1 MTFDGLPAYRD
12 MSAQWFAFMG
22 IDRDTP
28 SSYRTAIEFAKAP
41 ADEAWVYSCVRRL
54 YEAAQGTPLKVYVK
68 AGKELIPTTEEPSP
82 EGDDLQYLL
91 DYVNPVD
98 MTGSDLKAYTTASM
112 AVWGE
117 CFYRKVRGRLGGPP
131 QELYWLR
138 APDVDVKSGDGRSPK
153 AYEYKAPGSG
163 STTEVYQPRDIIPF
177 KRPNLANP
185 LRGLSPLSS
194 VGAQI
199 STSKAWADRT
209 SAFVQNDSIPPGY
222 WQIPKDAEFAK
233 QDESLVRRT
242 LRALRGPRQKGKVPV
257 MPAGLEFKAIAL
269 SAQASEML
277 ATGKVTRMAICA
289 ALGVPLVLAGD
300 DDKNTVYGNLRDAER
315 LLWRGAVIPGLDA
328 YADTLNNWLVPDFD
342 PTRRRLVIAFD
353 YSEIEAL
360 RPAWD
365 VEWNAWLAGI
375 YSQAVVP
382 NEFRR
387 HFRLGKDVPWGDRP
401 IPRTA
406 IAIRPDPTGLDPNT
420 LAALDPNETAP
431 LAEPLGIT
439 GEVSD
444 DSAIPQSLRSW
455 GKSLYRHPAV
465 RAWTAQPFEPLDT
478 ASLFGG
484 LSVPT
489 EVRLSIEA
497 GLRRRDSAAAI
508 AAQLEVAP

>member
-28 SSYRTAIEFAKAP
+28 STYRTATDFAKAP

-54 YEAAQGTPLKVYVK
+54 SQAAQGTPLKVYVK
-68 AGKELIPTTEEPSP
+68 AGKELIPATDEPSP

-91 DYVNPVD
+91 DYANPVD
-98 MTGSDLKAYTTASM
+98 MTGADLKAYTTASM
-112 AVWGE
+112 TVWGE
-117 CFYRKVRGRLGGPP
+117 CFYRKVRGRLGGSP

-138 APDVDVKSGDGRSPK
+138 APDVDVKSGNGRMVN
-153 AYEYKAPGSG
+153 AYEHQVAGSAK
-163 STTEVYQPRDIIPF
+163 EVYQPRDVIHF
-177 KRPNLANP
+177 KRPNLQNP
-185 LRGLSPLSS
+185 SRGLSPLSS
-194 VGAQI
+194 IGSQI
-199 STSKAWADRT
+199 STNKAWADRT
-209 SAFVQNDSIPPGY
+209 NAFVYNDSIPPGY

-233 QDESLVRRT
+233 QDENLVRRT

-257 MPAGLEFKAIAL
+257 MPAGLEFKGISL
-269 SAQASEML
+269 TPQASEML
-277 ATGKVTRMAICA
+277 ATGKVSRMAICA
-289 ALGVPLVLAGD
+289 ATGVPLVLAGD
-300 DDKNTVYGNLRDAER
+300 DDKNTVYGNLREAER
-315 LLWRGAVIPGLDA
+315 LFWRGTVIPDLDA

-342 PTRRRLVIAFD
+342 PTRRRLVVAFD

-406 IAIRPDPTGLDPNT
+406 VAIRPDPASLDASSLPALEPNLDAGL
-420 LAALDPNETAP
+420 AP
-431 LAEPLGIT
+431 IEGAT
-439 GEVSD
+439 GEQYG
-444 DSAIPQSLRSW
+444 DSTAVPDSLRAW

-465 RAWTAQPFEPLDT
+465 KAWVAEPYVPLDT
-478 ASLFGG
+478 DALFAGR
-484 LSVPT
+484 SIPT
-489 EVRLSIEA
+489 DTRLAIEA

-508 AAQLEVAP
+508 AARIEVPA